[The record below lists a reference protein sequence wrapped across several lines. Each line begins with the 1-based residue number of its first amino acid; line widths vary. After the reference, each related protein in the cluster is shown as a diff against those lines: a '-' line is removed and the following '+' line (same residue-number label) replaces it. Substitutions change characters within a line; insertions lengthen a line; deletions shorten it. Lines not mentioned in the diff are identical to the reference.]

1 MKVIKKKKKNAQ
13 VKKDSHVKNKKKRK
27 ENLKQFLRKEKNEEK
42 LNND

>member
-13 VKKDSHVKNKKKRK
+13 VKKDSHVKKKRK

-42 LNND
+42 LNNG